1 MLLVGDA
8 RQHQSIEAGSPF
20 EQFQRAGMETATL
33 SEIVRQKDQH
43 LKEVVELLAKGEV
56 RQAVEELQAQKRVIE
71 IIDARE
77 RLAAIAM
84 DYVRSPA
91 STLIISPA
99 NKERVQINT
108 MVHRALQEQGVV
120 SREDH
125 PTTVYVNRQDIT
137 GTERTF
143 ANSYVPGED
152 VIRYSR
158 ASKVYLV
165 KAGDYGHVVGK
176 NHEQNTITV
185 RLEEGREITYNPE
198 RLSGVS
204 VYKESERLFA
214 EGDRIQFRAPA
225 HELKVANGELG
236 TLEKI
241 ENGRFTVMLDGGRRV
256 DFDARAFPHLD
267 HGYAV
272 TSYSSQGQ
280 TVDRVIVNADTRE
293 SNLLLN
299 QRMGYVALSRAREDA
314 RVYTDSAEELGAALD
329 RQVHKQMA
337 LEALRES
344 RAHQQNG
351 AAAFRYG
358 KDGERKRN
366 PIRWLHV
373 TAQDPCL
380 VCYKPD
386 NCAVS
391 ADGALAYCRRVE
403 SDRRGRDGGFV
414 HVLTDRPDYTPRII
428 TPQEEVATHDRVPIE
443 HRDEVHQDLLA
454 VLDLK
459 DRERKNLSERG
470 MNEEA
475 ARGNNYKSVPSRIM
489 AEAIAEG
496 LAEYHDLRGV
506 PGFYREEG
514 NDGEPGAWRLNV
526 NYWHQGLMVPVR
538 DVEGRIEGFQIRR
551 AEVTDDSPRYVW
563 LSSSSKSDGTSSGA
577 PVHFRNVE
585 QMRAGRRAIITE
597 GALKGDV
604 IAHYTDR
611 GVITVQGVSSF
622 REDFGVKLRE
632 QIPELQ
638 KVSIAFD
645 ADYVRNP
652 NVQRALTR
660 LSETLQQ
667 AGLEIETL
675 KWEESEGKGL
685 DDYLKNRLT
694 EHFYH
699 LKGEERASAQLE
711 VLHEVGSSEAVPHTH
726 TSLLNTSSEVRE
738 ISEHSHKANST
749 GHSDRSVSW

>member
-1 MLLVGDA
+1 
-8 RQHQSIEAGSPF
+8 
-20 EQFQRAGMETATL
+20 METARL
-33 SEIVRQKDQH
+33 SENVRQKDPR
-43 LKEVVELLAKGEV
+43 LKEVVELLAAGEV
-56 RQAVEELQAQKRVIE
+56 RQAVEGLQAQGRVIE
-71 IIDARE
+71 VADARE
-77 RLAAIAM
+77 RLTAIAM
-84 DYVRSPA
+84 DYVGSPQA
-91 STLIISPA
+91 TLVISPA
-99 NKERVQINT
+99 NKERVAINT
-108 MVHRALQEQGVV
+108 MVHQALQERGTV
-120 SREDH
+120 SPEDH
-125 PTTVYVNRQDIT
+125 PTTVYVNRQDMT

-158 ASKVYLV
+158 ASKVYGV
-165 KAGDYGHVVGK
+165 QAGDYGRVVDK

-198 RLSGVS
+198 RLRGVS
-204 VYKESERLFA
+204 AYKEAERQFA
-214 EGDRIQFRAPA
+214 EGDRLQFRAPA

-241 ENGRFTVMLDGGRRV
+241 AEGRFIVLLDGGRKV
-256 DFDARAFPHLD
+256 EFDARTFPHLD

-280 TVDRVIVNADTRE
+280 TIDHVIVNADTHE

-314 RVYTDSAEELGAALD
+314 RVYTDATEELGAALD

-344 RAHQQNG
+344 RTHRQNG
-351 AAAFRYG
+351 AVTNRYNRTEEKG
-358 KDGERKRN
+358 QT
-366 PIRWLHV
+366 PIRWFHV
-373 TAQDPCL
+373 TAQDPCP
-380 VCYKPD
+380 VCLKPD

-403 SDRRGRDGGFV
+403 SDRPGRDDGFL
-414 HVLTDRPDYTPRII
+414 HILSDRPDYIPRII
-428 TPQEEVATHDRVPIE
+428 TPQEEVATHDRAPVE

-470 MNEEA
+470 MSEEA
-475 ARGNNYKSVPSRIM
+475 TRENNYKSVPSRIL
-489 AEAIAEG
+489 ADAIAEG

-526 NYWHQGLMVPVR
+526 NYWHQGLLIPVR

-551 AEVTDDSPRYVW
+551 AEVKDDSPRYVW
-563 LSSSSKSDGTSSGA
+563 LSSSNKLDGTSSGA

-585 QMRAGRRAIITE
+585 QMRESGRAIITE
-597 GALKGDV
+597 GALKGDI

-622 REDFGVKLRE
+622 KDDFGKKLRE

-638 KVSIAFD
+638 RVSIAFD
-645 ADYVRNP
+645 ADYARNP
-652 NVQRALTR
+652 NVGHSLIR
-660 LSETLQQ
+660 LSEMLRQ
-667 AGLEIETL
+667 AGMEVETL
-675 KWEESEGKGL
+675 RWEEGEGKGL
-685 DDYLKNRLT
+685 DDYLRNKLT
-694 EHFYH
+694 EYFYH
-699 LKGEERASAQLE
+699 VEKEDRACFQQETLREIGWSDDA
-711 VLHEVGSSEAVPHTH
+711 HH
-726 TSLLNTSSEVRE
+726 TSAGPTVMLSQASKPLERSHGVSK
-738 ISEHSHKANST
+738 ISHAGEGISL
-749 GHSDRSVSW
+749 